1 MKDVDFFTPG
11 AKLDAGKEPMRL
23 ILHAMPRALLEVG
36 KVGAYGAAKY
46 SPNGWLSVP
55 DAVARYT
62 DAMFRH
68 ALREGIEPH
77 DEESGL
83 LHAAQVAWNALARL
97 ELMLQQSSNV
107 TVTPVKLPSDVARC
121 VGVGDQLCNTC
132 ARLSISGSE
141 KVWVWP
147 EPLINDGKCELF
159 IDGCA
164 RPTRSTNVE
173 F

>member
-1 MKDVDFFTPG
+1 MQHDPNGIDQHAPG

-46 SPNGWLSVP
+46 SPNGWLEVP
-55 DAVARYT
+55 DAVPRYT

-68 ALREGIEPH
+68 ALREGIELH

-97 ELMLQQSSNV
+97 ELMLQQSSNNQV
-107 TVTPVKLPSDVARC
+107 QP
-121 VGVGDQLCNTC
+121 
-132 ARLSISGSE
+132 
-141 KVWVWP
+141 
-147 EPLINDGKCELF
+147 
-159 IDGCA
+159 
-164 RPTRSTNVE
+164 
-173 F
+173 